1 MIFPAINL
9 HVVRGQCFLTRE
21 RNPPRRGLRC
31 ISQIVLEATKDAWID
46 PFQLKGGPYLPV
58 ISMDF
63 GIFMD
68 FQGES
73 INQLLVDQTTNGKNP
88 CLQIEYTYL

>member
-1 MIFPAINL
+1 M
-9 HVVRGQCFLTRE
+9 RE

-46 PFQLKGGPYLPV
+46 LSQLKGGPYLPV

-63 GIFMD
+63 YGFPG
-68 FQGES
+68 FTG

-88 CLQIEYTYL
+88 CLRIEYTYL